1 MKVSLSILT
10 VDYLKVEES
19 LKNYINDVDY
29 VHLDV
34 MDGVFVPNISFGPA
48 FIKSLRKLD
57 DKLIFDTHLM
67 IEYPDRYI
75 KQFSEAGSQYITFH
89 VEAKSDVM
97 ETIKLIKSYGVKA
110 GISIKPKTTVEE
122 IEKYLPYVDMVL
134 VMSVEPGFGGQKF
147 MDSAVDKVKKLYE
160 LRKDNNYSYLINIDG
175 GINDVTG
182 LKIKNYVDMAVSG
195 SYVVNNANPKEAVK
209 KLHNL

>member
-10 VDYLKVEES
+10 VNYLKVEES
-19 LKNYINDVDY
+19 LKDYINDVDY

-67 IEYPDRYI
+67 IEYPDKYI
-75 KQFSEAGSQYITFH
+75 KEFSEAGSQYITFH

-97 ETIKLIKSYGVKA
+97 KTIELIKSYNVKA
-110 GISIKPKTTVEE
+110 GISIKPNTKVEN

-147 MDSAVDKVKKLYE
+147 MDSAVDKVKLLYE
-160 LRKDNNYSYLINIDG
+160 LRKNNNYNYLINIDG
-175 GINDVTG
+175 GINDNTG
-182 LKIKNYVDMAVSG
+182 LKIKDYVDMAVSG
-195 SYVVNNANPKEAVK
+195 SYVVNNSNPKEAVN